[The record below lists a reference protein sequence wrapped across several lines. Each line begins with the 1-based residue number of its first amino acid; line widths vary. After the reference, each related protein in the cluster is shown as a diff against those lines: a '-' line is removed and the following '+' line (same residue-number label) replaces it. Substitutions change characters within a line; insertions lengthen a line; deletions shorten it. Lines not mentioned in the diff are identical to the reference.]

1 MPFNQVSF
9 QLPLPPNGS
18 TRTSKD
24 EKEGDD
30 EEEVEEEGVLK
41 LRKLKKKGVLKLRK

>member
-9 QLPLPPNGS
+9 QLPLPPKGS

-24 EKEGDD
+24 EEEGDD
-30 EEEVEEEGVLK
+30 EEEVEEVSDDVQEVID
-41 LRKLKKKGVLKLRK
+41 